1 MGTDTKI
8 MVLLIAEVLNY
19 IGVTLGYLIVSWSF
33 DLPFSVKYSIGVFII
48 IRTLMDLFKKAR
60 PASKNKEDN
69 DDQNR

>member
-1 MGTDTKI
+1 MGTNAKI

-33 DLPFSVKYSIGVFII
+33 DLPFSVKYSVGVFIV
-48 IRTLMDLFKKAR
+48 IRTLMELFKKAR

-69 DDQNR
+69 DD

>member
-48 IRTLMDLFKKAR
+48 IKTLIELFKKAR

-69 DDQNR
+69 DD

>member
-1 MGTDTKI
+1 MTTNAKI

-48 IRTLMDLFKKAR
+48 IRTLMELIKKAR

-69 DDQNR
+69 DD

>member
-48 IRTLMDLFKKAR
+48 IRTLIELFKKAR
-60 PASKNKEDN
+60 PMSKSKEDN
-69 DDQNR
+69 DD

>member
-1 MGTDTKI
+1 MNTNAKI

-48 IRTLMDLFKKAR
+48 IRTLMELFKKAR
-60 PASKNKEDN
+60 PTSKNKEDN
-69 DDQNR
+69 DD

>member
-1 MGTDTKI
+1 MNTNTKF

-48 IRTLMDLFKKAR
+48 IRTLMELIKKAR

-69 DDQNR
+69 DD

>member
-48 IRTLMDLFKKAR
+48 IRMLMELIKKAR
-60 PASKNKEDN
+60 PVSKNKEDN
-69 DDQNR
+69 DD

>member
-1 MGTDTKI
+1 MGTNTKI

-33 DLPFSVKYSIGVFII
+33 DLPFSVKYSVGVFIV
-48 IRTLMDLFKKAR
+48 IRTLMELFKKAR

-69 DDQNR
+69 DD

>member
-1 MGTDTKI
+1 MTTNAKI

-48 IRTLMDLFKKAR
+48 IRTLIELFKKAK
-60 PASKNKEDN
+60 PTSKNKEDN
-69 DDQNR
+69 DD

>member
-1 MGTDTKI
+1 MTTNAKI

-48 IRTLMDLFKKAR
+48 IRTLMELIKKAR
-60 PASKNKEDN
+60 PVTKDED
-69 DDQNR
+69 

>member
-33 DLPFSVKYSIGVFII
+33 DLPFSVKYSVGVFII
-48 IRTLMDLFKKAR
+48 LRTLMELFKKAR

-69 DDQNR
+69 DD

>member
-33 DLPFSVKYSIGVFII
+33 DLPFSVKYSVGVFIV
-48 IRTLMDLFKKAR
+48 IRTLMELIKKAR
-60 PASKNKEDN
+60 PTSKNKEDN
-69 DDQNR
+69 DD